1 MRLSRLHTLM
11 LALTLG
17 GWIATTTEAA
27 PISQPLQYGTT
38 GFIGDGAG
46 PISFTGNT
54 GLVLTPGVINLG
66 SINITPLPEGT
77 TQVINAVPFSLDVA
91 FPTGAGGTFPF
102 AHVTVSGTMNGTL
115 TGNGYSDVL
124 LAFTS
129 ISQSGSTP
137 LPFTLSNFQ
146 MIGPVHLA
154 PQSVNGG
161 STQLFA
167 YVGPLLAG
175 QEVPEP
181 STLAIFAIGLAGVG
195 LARRNRKALS
205 R

>member
-17 GWIATTTEAA
+17 GWIATTTEAS

-38 GFIGDGAG
+38 GFIGEGGG
-46 PISFTGNT
+46 PITFSGNT

-66 SINITPLPEGT
+66 SLHLAALPEGT
-77 TQVINAVPFSLDVA
+77 TQVINAVPFTLDVA
-91 FPTGAGGTFPF
+91 FPTGPGGTFPWS
-102 AHVTVSGTMNGTL
+102 HVTVTGIANGTV
-115 TGNGYSDVL
+115 TGGGFSDVL

-129 ISQSGSTP
+129 IAQSGSTP

-146 MIGPVHLA
+146 MIGPVQLA
-154 PQSVNGG
+154 PQGINGG
-161 STQLFA
+161 STQLYA

-175 QEVPEP
+175 QEIPEP
-181 STLAIFAIGLAGVG
+181 STLAIFAIGLAGLG

>member
-17 GWIATTTEAA
+17 GWIATTTEAS
-27 PISQPLQYGTT
+27 PISQPLSYGTT
-38 GFIGDGAG
+38 GFIGAGAG
-46 PISFTGNT
+46 SLSFTGNS
-54 GLVLTPGVINLG
+54 GGVLTPGVINLG
-66 SINITPLPEGT
+66 SLHIASLPEGT
-77 TQVINAVPFSLDVA
+77 TQVINAVPFSLNVA
-91 FPTGAGGTFPF
+91 FPTGPGGTFPWSNV
-102 AHVTVSGTMNGTL
+102 AVTGVLNGTI
-115 TGNGYSDVL
+115 TGNVFSDVL
-124 LAFTS
+124 LSFTS
-129 ISQSGSTP
+129 ITQAGSTP

-146 MIGPVHLA
+146 MIGPVQLA
-154 PQSVNGG
+154 PQGVNGG

>member
-17 GWIATTTEAA
+17 GWIATTTEAS

-38 GFIGDGAG
+38 GFLGGASG

-54 GLVLTPGVINLG
+54 GSVLTPGVINLG
-66 SINITPLPEGT
+66 TLKIASLPEGT

-91 FPTGAGGTFPF
+91 FPGPGGMFPWSHVSVTG
-102 AHVTVSGTMNGTL
+102 VLNGTI
-115 TGNGYSDVL
+115 TGNGFSDVL

-129 ISQSGSTP
+129 ITQSGDTP

-146 MIGPVHLA
+146 MIGPVQLA
-154 PQSVNGG
+154 PQGINGG

-167 YVGPLLAG
+167 YVGPLLG

>member
-1 MRLSRLHTLM
+1 M

-27 PISQPLQYGTT
+27 PISQPLEYGTT
-38 GFIGDGAG
+38 GFIGSGAG

-54 GLVLTPGVINLG
+54 GVVLTPGVINLG
-66 SINITPLPEGT
+66 SLNIAALPSGT

-91 FPTGAGGTFPF
+91 FPSGPGGAFPWSHVAVTG
-102 AHVTVSGTMNGTL
+102 VLNGTI
-115 TGNGYSDVL
+115 TGNVFSDVL

-129 ISQSGSTP
+129 VSQDGSTP

-146 MIGPVHLA
+146 VIGPVQLA
-154 PQSVNGG
+154 PSGINGG

-175 QEVPEP
+175 QEIPEP

>member
-1 MRLSRLHTLM
+1 M

-38 GFIGDGAG
+38 GFIGEGVG
-46 PISFTGNT
+46 PISFTGNS

-66 SINITPLPEGT
+66 SLNIAALPEGT
-77 TQVINAVPFSLDVA
+77 TQVINAVPFTLDVA
-91 FPTGAGGTFPF
+91 FPTGPGGTSPLS
-102 AHVTVSGTMNGTL
+102 HVSVTGILNGTL
-115 TGNGYSDVL
+115 TGNGFSDVL

-137 LPFTLSNFQ
+137 LPFTLANFQ
-146 MIGPVHLA
+146 MIGPVQLA
-154 PQSVNGG
+154 PQSINGG
-161 STQLFA
+161 STQLYA

-175 QEVPEP
+175 QEIPEP